1 MRAVGEETRV
11 SVITERPIIPSEAA
25 EAVGADASFAC
36 APERDVVYAER
47 LEGGIEV
54 VYLNQPRKKNALSG
68 EMMTKL
74 DALLRAADVDDGVRV
89 VVLRGAGDDFSS
101 GGDLDQGPALEPGPE
116 GARKTLRRYLAVV
129 RTIRTMSKP
138 VVAMVDGYA
147 VGGAFA
153 LVCASDLVCAS
164 ERALFVPAF
173 CQIGIVPEMG
183 MMKLLPDLV
192 GPQRAKELLFFGGKI
207 PALQLYDWGVVN
219 RVFPT
224 ETLEADTL
232 WFARQLAGMPDASI
246 HLTKNIMNALADG
259 NLEACLEAESTASP
273 FCTTTKAYAAT
284 MEKFAR
290 RTLRR

>member
-173 CQIGIVPEMG
+173 C
-183 MMKLLPDLV
+183 
-192 GPQRAKELLFFGGKI
+192 
-207 PALQLYDWGVVN
+207 
-219 RVFPT
+219 
-224 ETLEADTL
+224 
-232 WFARQLAGMPDASI
+232 
-246 HLTKNIMNALADG
+246 
-259 NLEACLEAESTASP
+259 
-273 FCTTTKAYAAT
+273 
-284 MEKFAR
+284 
-290 RTLRR
+290 

>member
-1 MRAVGEETRV
+1 
-11 SVITERPIIPSEAA
+11 
-25 EAVGADASFAC
+25 
-36 APERDVVYAER
+36 
-47 LEGGIEV
+47 
-54 VYLNQPRKKNALSG
+54 
-68 EMMTKL
+68 
-74 DALLRAADVDDGVRV
+74 
-89 VVLRGAGDDFSS
+89 
-101 GGDLDQGPALEPGPE
+101 
-116 GARKTLRRYLAVV
+116 
-129 RTIRTMSKP
+129 
-138 VVAMVDGYA
+138 
-147 VGGAFA
+147 
-153 LVCASDLVCAS
+153 
-164 ERALFVPAF
+164 
-173 CQIGIVPEMG
+173 
-183 MMKLLPDLV
+183 MKLLPDLV

-290 RTLRR
+290 

>member
-1 MRAVGEETRV
+1 MIEQP
-11 SVITERPIIPSEAA
+11 VILSEGG
-25 EAVGADASFAC
+25 EAVEVEGSRARPSAH
-36 APERDVVYAER
+36 DVVYAER

-54 VYLNQPRKKNALSG
+54 VFLNQPRKKNALSG

-74 DALLRAADVDDGVRV
+74 DALLRAADVDDEVGA

-101 GGDLDQGPALEPGPE
+101 GGDLDQGPAVEPGPE
-116 GARKTLRRYLAVV
+116 GARKSLRRYLAAV

-138 VVAMVDGYA
+138 VIAMVDGYA

-153 LVCASDLVCAS
+153 LACAADLVCAS
-164 ERALFVPAF
+164 DRALFVPAF

-192 GPQRAKELLFFGGKI
+192 GAQRAKELLFFGGKV
-207 PALQLYDWGVVN
+207 PAQQLYDWGVVN
-219 RVFPT
+219 RVFPAASLED
-224 ETLEADTL
+224 ETLA
-232 WFARQLAGMPDASI
+232 FARELATMPTASI
-246 HLTKNIMNALADG
+246 QLTKNIMNALSDG

-284 MEKFAR
+284 MERFAR
-290 RTLRR
+290 

>member
-1 MRAVGEETRV
+1 M

-54 VYLNQPRKKNALSG
+54 VYLNQPCKKNALSG

-74 DALLRAADVDDGVRV
+74 DALLRGV
-89 VVLRGAGDDFSS
+89 GDDFSS

-192 GPQRAKELLFFGGKI
+192 GAQRAKELLFFGGKI

-290 RTLRR
+290 

>member
-1 MRAVGEETRV
+1 M
-11 SVITERPIIPSEAA
+11 
-25 EAVGADASFAC
+25 
-36 APERDVVYAER
+36 
-47 LEGGIEV
+47 V
-54 VYLNQPRKKNALSG
+54 VYLNQPCKKNALSG

-129 RTIRTMSKP
+129 RTIRHD
-138 VVAMVDGYA
+138 VEAGGRDGGRLRRGRGVRA
-147 VGGAFA
+147 RVR
-153 LVCASDLVCAS
+153 LRPRVRV

-290 RTLRR
+290 

>member
-1 MRAVGEETRV
+1 MIEQP
-11 SVITERPIIPSEAA
+11 VISSEGG
-25 EAVGADASFAC
+25 EAVEVEGSRARDSAH
-36 APERDVVYAER
+36 DVVYAER

-54 VYLNQPRKKNALSG
+54 VFLNQPRKKNALSG

-74 DALLRAADVDDGVRV
+74 DALLRAADADDEVGA

-101 GGDLDQGPALEPGPE
+101 GGDLDQGPAVEPGPE
-116 GARKTLRRYLAVV
+116 GARKSLRRYLAAV

-138 VVAMVDGYA
+138 VIAMVDGYA

-153 LVCASDLVCAS
+153 LACAADLVCAS
-164 ERALFVPAF
+164 DRALFVPAF

-192 GPQRAKELLFFGGKI
+192 GAQRAKELLFFGGKV
-207 PALQLYDWGVVN
+207 PAQQLYDWGVVN
-219 RVFPT
+219 RVFPAASLED
-224 ETLEADTL
+224 ETLA
-232 WFARQLAGMPDASI
+232 FARELAAMPTASI
-246 HLTKNIMNALADG
+246 QLTKNIMNALSDG

-284 MEKFAR
+284 MERFAR
-290 RTLRR
+290 

>member
-1 MRAVGEETRV
+1 MIEQP
-11 SVITERPIIPSEAA
+11 VILSEGGEAA
-25 EAVGADASFAC
+25 EVEGSRVRASAH
-36 APERDVVYAER
+36 DVVYAER

-54 VYLNQPRKKNALSG
+54 VFLNQPRKKNALSG

-74 DALLRAADVDDGVRV
+74 DTLLRAADADDEVGA

-101 GGDLDQGPALEPGPE
+101 GGDLDQGPAVEPGPE
-116 GARKTLRRYLAVV
+116 GARKSLRRYLAAV

-138 VVAMVDGYA
+138 VIAMVDGYA

-153 LVCASDLVCAS
+153 LACAADLVCAS
-164 ERALFVPAF
+164 DRALFVPAF

-192 GPQRAKELLFFGGKI
+192 GAQRAKELLFFGGKV
-207 PALQLYDWGVVN
+207 PAQQLYDWGVVN
-219 RVFPT
+219 RVFPAASLED
-224 ETLEADTL
+224 ETLA
-232 WFARQLAGMPDASI
+232 FARELAAMPTASI
-246 HLTKNIMNALADG
+246 QLTKNIMNALSDG

-284 MEKFAR
+284 MERFAR
-290 RTLRR
+290 

>member
-1 MRAVGEETRV
+1 M
-11 SVITERPIIPSEAA
+11 
-25 EAVGADASFAC
+25 
-36 APERDVVYAER
+36 
-47 LEGGIEV
+47 
-54 VYLNQPRKKNALSG
+54 
-68 EMMTKL
+68 
-74 DALLRAADVDDGVRV
+74 
-89 VVLRGAGDDFSS
+89 
-101 GGDLDQGPALEPGPE
+101 
-116 GARKTLRRYLAVV
+116 
-129 RTIRTMSKP
+129 
-138 VVAMVDGYA
+138 
-147 VGGAFA
+147 
-153 LVCASDLVCAS
+153 
-164 ERALFVPAF
+164 PAF

-290 RTLRR
+290 

>member
-1 MRAVGEETRV
+1 M
-11 SVITERPIIPSEAA
+11 SVITERPILPSEAA

-54 VYLNQPRKKNALSG
+54 VYLNQPCKKNALSG

-89 VVLRGAGDDFSS
+89 VVLRGVGDDFSS

-192 GPQRAKELLFFGGKI
+192 GAQRAKELLFFGGKI

-290 RTLRR
+290 